1 MGVCSFGPSHNK
13 NAGFG
18 PHNSHWLGGT
28 ENLVSA
34 NGKHLAELEF
44 KLSEHGPRCL
54 HAHSG
59 MSHEA
64 EFYFQQQMS
73 VALLYY
79 YDYKFQVFFWH
90 EPFKLIYLLFF
101 FYSFFF
107 LKSLSTPRNIRSAL
121 A

>member
-1 MGVCSFGPSHNK
+1 MQDWVCPLHCQEVVGVCSFGPSHNK

-54 HAHSG
+54 LAHSG
-59 MSHEA
+59 MS
-64 EFYFQQQMS
+64 
-73 VALLYY
+73 
-79 YDYKFQVFFWH
+79 
-90 EPFKLIYLLFF
+90 
-101 FYSFFF
+101 
-107 LKSLSTPRNIRSAL
+107 STFNSKCL
-121 A
+121 